1 MGKIVLLVPREEM
14 LYQAHNILQE
24 KKYAISDMRVIQ
36 TENAVVEARKAIA
49 AGASIL
55 IARGLQAS
63 VIKQYTDIPV
73 VEIVVTAQ
81 EMALLVVKAKQI
93 VGRDMPVI
101 AVVGVKNMFCDMSY
115 FESIY
120 DIRLRTYFASN
131 GAGLKEQSR
140 LAIEEGADLVI
151 GGDVAVGTAKEA
163 GCPSLFLSMTED
175 SLRTAFAMAES
186 MDFAMGAEKRSNA
199 QIEALLDYSFNG
211 VVNMDKDG
219 VITAVNP
226 VMKDILGPDG
236 GQVAGRK
243 MEDVFRDIDHGKLT
257 EVLEGK
263 QESYSSFMQAGST
276 AVFAILAPVRVGDE
290 TEGAILTCHKVKRQG
305 QTRDRQGA
313 VAEGQ
318 LKHHG
323 LIARGCFQSVLQQS
337 KAMQDCVHLARL
349 YSQSGLPVLIL
360 GETGTEQ
367 RLLAES
373 MHNAGLYN
381 DGAFFSLSCNGLSET
396 EQHSMIFGDKG
407 AVFLANQGTIY
418 IEDVEQMSLSNQF
431 GLYQLI
437 RYKTGSSRDFA
448 RTVRFDVRIM
458 VSTTMDLKG
467 LWDLAGAGGFR
478 KDLLYLISGLM
489 LCVPPL
495 RKRPEDMEFLTE
507 ALLKE
512 CCDKYAR
519 YHVLTRGAIQC
530 LMEYDWPGNRLQLET
545 YMNRLVLTAEKRS
558 IDEIMV
564 RRLHDQLYPDRGQ
577 TQDGDAASG
586 LSGPIRGEEERLI
599 RQALGRFNGNRERT
613 ADSLNISKATLWR
626 KMKKYGIDSFE
637 TKMK

>member
-24 KKYAISDMRVIQ
+24 KKYAISEMRVIQ
-36 TENAVVEARKAIA
+36 TENAVVEARNAIA

-63 VIKQYTDIPV
+63 IIKQYTDIPV

-93 VGRDMPVI
+93 VGKDMPVI

-115 FESIY
+115 FETIY

-131 GAGLKEQSR
+131 GAGLKEQSE

-151 GGDVAVGTAKEA
+151 GGDVAVGTAKAA

-186 MDFAMGAEKRSNA
+186 MDFAMGAEKRSTA
-199 QIEALLDYSFNG
+199 QMETLLDYSFNG

-236 GQVAGRK
+236 EQVAGRK
-243 MEDVFRDIDHGKLT
+243 MEEVFKDIDHGRLA

-263 QESYSSFMQAGST
+263 LESHASFMQAGST

-290 TEGAILTCHKVKRQG
+290 TEGAILTCHKVRRQRQG
-305 QTRDRQGA
+305 GDRQGA
-313 VAEGQ
+313 MADGQ
-318 LKHHG
+318 LRHHG
-323 LIARGCFQSVLQQS
+323 LIARGCFQSILQQS
-337 KAMQDCVHLARL
+337 KAMQECVHLARL
-349 YSQSGLPVLIL
+349 YSQSELPVLIL

-381 DGAFFSLSCNGLSET
+381 EGAFFSLSCSGLSET
-396 EQHSMIFGDKG
+396 EQHNLIFGDKG
-407 AVFLANQGTIY
+407 AVFLASQGTIY
-418 IEDVEQMSLSNQF
+418 IEDLEQMSLSNQF

-448 RTVRFDVRIM
+448 RTVRFDIRIM
-458 VSTTMDLKG
+458 ASSSMDLEA
-467 LWDLAGAGGFR
+467 LWDLAGAGRFR
-478 KDLLYLISGLM
+478 KDLLYLISGL
-489 LCVPPL
+489 LLRVPPL
-495 RKRPEDMEFLTE
+495 HKRPEDMEYMAE

-519 YHVLTRGAIQC
+519 YHVLTRGALKC

-564 RRLHDQLYPDRGQ
+564 RSLLGQLYPDRGR
-577 TQDGDAASG
+577 TQDCNVPSG
-586 LSGPIRGEEERLI
+586 LSGPVMGEEERLI

-613 ADSLNISKATLWR
+613 AQSLNISKATLWR
-626 KMKKYGIDSFE
+626 KMKKYNIDSFE
-637 TKMK
+637 TEMK

>member
-1 MGKIVLLVPREEM
+1 
-14 LYQAHNILQE
+14 
-24 KKYAISDMRVIQ
+24 
-36 TENAVVEARKAIA
+36 
-49 AGASIL
+49 
-55 IARGLQAS
+55 
-63 VIKQYTDIPV
+63 
-73 VEIVVTAQ
+73 
-81 EMALLVVKAKQI
+81 
-93 VGRDMPVI
+93 
-101 AVVGVKNMFCDMSY
+101 
-115 FESIY
+115 
-120 DIRLRTYFASN
+120 
-131 GAGLKEQSR
+131 
-140 LAIEEGADLVI
+140 
-151 GGDVAVGTAKEA
+151 
-163 GCPSLFLSMTED
+163 
-175 SLRTAFAMAES
+175 
-186 MDFAMGAEKRSNA
+186 
-199 QIEALLDYSFNG
+199 
-211 VVNMDKDG
+211 
-219 VITAVNP
+219 
-226 VMKDILGPDG
+226 
-236 GQVAGRK
+236 
-243 MEDVFRDIDHGKLT
+243 
-257 EVLEGK
+257 
-263 QESYSSFMQAGST
+263 
-276 AVFAILAPVRVGDE
+276 
-290 TEGAILTCHKVKRQG
+290 
-305 QTRDRQGA
+305 
-313 VAEGQ
+313 
-318 LKHHG
+318 
-323 LIARGCFQSVLQQS
+323 
-337 KAMQDCVHLARL
+337 
-349 YSQSGLPVLIL
+349 
-360 GETGTEQ
+360 
-367 RLLAES
+367 
-373 MHNAGLYN
+373 
-381 DGAFFSLSCNGLSET
+381 
-396 EQHSMIFGDKG
+396 
-407 AVFLANQGTIY
+407 
-418 IEDVEQMSLSNQF
+418 MSLSNQF

-458 VSTTMDLKG
+458 ASTTMDLEG